1 MKLQVPGKTSNESFV
16 RATVGAFASQLDLS
30 LEEMADIKTAVSE
43 AVTNAIIHGYECQ
56 KGVVT
61 VECKIIGEELEIK
74 VIDQG
79 VGIENV
85 ELAMQP
91 LYTSK
96 PDEERSGMGFT
107 VMQTFMDRLVVE
119 SALGEGTKIT
129 MTKRVANG

>member
-1 MKLQVPGKTSNESFV
+1 MK
-16 RATVGAFASQLDLS
+16 
-30 LEEMADIKTAVSE
+30 
-43 AVTNAIIHGYECQ
+43 
-56 KGVVT
+56 
-61 VECKIIGEELEIK
+61 
-74 VIDQG
+74 
-79 VGIENV
+79 
-85 ELAMQP
+85 P